1 MREVVITDVRYR
13 MTLTAIWSLGKKGI
27 TITAVEYEDSNPQER
42 LGFYSKYV
50 KHCRIVPNPKDN
62 EALFINGLM
71 TIGKDIYSRTG
82 EKPVLIVTGS
92 KSMAVVTKSFEK
104 LIPYYEFN
112 IVDETT
118 YYNAN
123 NTYKLSQVADMVNVP
138 FPETTFLQDDET
150 IFLMSK
156 RLKYPVVIKY
166 REGEKLTLKA
176 HERYKIVHR
185 QEDFVNYYTM
195 MHEVQAKPLVQ
206 EYISGP
212 GYGVSV
218 VFDHQHKPVEIFCHK
233 RIREYPVSGGP
244 STFCESIWDDRMVQ
258 YAIKL
263 LEALK
268 WKGFAMVEF
277 KGDLKGDL
285 RLMEINPR
293 FWGSMPLSLIAGCDM
308 PFAYYKSA
316 MKLKTQHL
324 GFTQFRNRYRLNA
337 KMRYLLQDILS
348 IKGYFVRRHYNPIV
362 LGIFIKDLLN
372 PRVKDGLFRV
382 SDIQP
387 GLMYIK
393 NALMRHSKSE

>member
-27 TITAVEYEDSNPQER
+27 AITAVEFEDSSPQER

-50 KHCRIVPNPKDN
+50 THCRIVPNPKDD
-62 EALFINGLM
+62 EILFINGLM

-104 LIPYYEFN
+104 LLPYYEFN
-112 IVDETT
+112 IVDEDT

-123 NTYKLSQVADMVNVP
+123 NTYKLSEVANMVKVP
-138 FPETTFLQDDET
+138 FPNTTFLQDDET
-150 IFLMSK
+150 IFRMSK
-156 RLKYPVVIKY
+156 RIQFPVVIKY

-185 QEDFVNYYTM
+185 PEEFVNVYTM
-195 MHEVQAKPLVQ
+195 MHEIQPKPLVQ
-206 EYISGP
+206 EYIKGA

-218 VFDHQHKPVEIFCHK
+218 VFDQKQRPVEIFCHR

-244 STFCESIWDDRMVQ
+244 STFCESIWDERMVA
-258 YAIKL
+258 YAIRL

-268 WKGFAMVEF
+268 WTGFAMVEF

-308 PFAYYKSA
+308 PFAYYKSVMA
-316 MKLKTQHL
+316 LKTKHL
-324 GFTQFRNRYRLNA
+324 GFTQFRNRYRLHS
-337 KMRYLLQDILS
+337 KMQYLFQDILS
-348 IKGYFVRRHYNPIV
+348 VRGYLKRNRYNPSI
-362 LGIFIKDLLN
+362 LFIFIRDLLN
-372 PRVKDGLFRV
+372 PNVKDGLFRWT
-382 SDIQP
+382 DPQP
-387 GLMYIK
+387 GIMYIR
-393 NALMRHSKSE
+393 NAVLGHSKRE